1 MNYFPNPLPVIPA
14 LISNVGC
21 HETMSRLGATCSV
34 KIRSYERENV
44 LGQYVEL
51 EKGGGV

>member
-1 MNYFPNPLPVIPA
+1 MNYFPNPLPVIKAMQVVMKPCQDQGPCV
-14 LISNVGC
+14 LL
-21 HETMSRLGATCSV
+21 RLGRMRQR
-34 KIRSYERENV
+34 IL